1 MGKVEK
7 FKELLK
13 EYESYL
19 FDEWVNNEKS
29 WSFLMGKRQKYDEII
44 QIYKEALNEQETKSL

>member
-1 MGKVEK
+1 MKDVEK

-19 FDEWVNNEKS
+19 FDEYVNDEKS
-29 WSFLMGKRQKYDEII
+29 WQFLMGKRQKYDELIKM
-44 QIYKEALNEQETKSL
+44 YEDD